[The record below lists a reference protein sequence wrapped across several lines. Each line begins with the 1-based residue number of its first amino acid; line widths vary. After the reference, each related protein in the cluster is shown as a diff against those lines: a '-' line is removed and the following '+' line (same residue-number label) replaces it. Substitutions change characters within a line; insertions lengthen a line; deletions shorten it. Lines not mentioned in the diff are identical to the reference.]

1 MLKSLISSPFE
12 GKGDV
17 ENEMNYEVEFL
28 ETLSTLT
35 IRIKRIGF
43 CKYFYKSRVEVA
55 KCLIFNMTIFLLV
68 VA

>member
-12 GKGDV
+12 WKGNV

-35 IRIKRIGF
+35 IRIK
-43 CKYFYKSRVEVA
+43 KDRVWQ
-55 KCLIFNMTIFLLV
+55 IFLQIQG
-68 VA
+68 